1 MPKMPH
7 ESDLVTGI
15 LEIDLGAIIA
25 NYRAMQEQAAGA
37 KVSAALKADAYG
49 LGMAKVAPALWQAG
63 CTDYFVATIEEGVAL
78 RRLLSGAKI
87 YVLNGVF
94 AEQEA
99 AFSAFSLIPV
109 INSFEQARLWR
120 DYASEW
126 ANQSEVVLHV
136 DTGMHRL
143 GTSVAEVEKVMAL
156 EGLSIGMVMSH
167 LACANEPGHPLNAR
181 QLKSFQ
187 IVSSMMPE
195 VPASLANSAG
205 VFLGEDFHFDIVR
218 IGISLFGGA
227 APSQALNF
235 IKPVIRLKVRI
246 LQERVVAAGETIGYE
261 ATHKTSTQ
269 RRIATLASGYA
280 DGFPTGLS
288 NHGQVVIGGQRADI
302 VGRVS
307 MDLVTV
313 DVTEIPLHLTT
324 PGSWAELI
332 SPDMP
337 IEEVANAGNM
347 IPYELLTG
355 LGRRYCRVY
364 ID

>member
-15 LEIDLGAIIA
+15 LEIDLGAIKA
-25 NYRAMQEQAAGA
+25 NYSAMQAHAAGA

-49 LGMAKVAPALWQAG
+49 LGIAKIAPALWQAG

-78 RRLLSGAKI
+78 RKLLKAAKI

-94 AEQEA
+94 TGQEV
-99 AFSAFSLIPV
+99 AFSAFSLTPV

-120 DYASEW
+120 DYASGQ
-126 ANQSEVVLHV
+126 ADLPGVVLHV

-143 GTSVAEVEKVMAL
+143 GTHVGDVEKVMAL
-156 EGLSIGMVMSH
+156 EGLNIGMVMSH
-167 LACANEPGHPLNAR
+167 LACANEASHPLNAR

-205 VFLGEDFHFDIVR
+205 VFLGEAYHFDMVR
-218 IGISLFGGA
+218 VGISLFGGG
-227 APSQALNF
+227 APMPEANPIQ
-235 IKPVIRLKVRI
+235 PVIRLKVRI
-246 LQERVVAAGETIGYE
+246 LQERLVAPGETIGYE
-261 ATHKTSTQ
+261 ATYETSTQ
-269 RRIATLASGYA
+269 RRIVTLASGYA
-280 DGFPTGLS
+280 DGFSTGLS
-288 NHGQVVIGGQRADI
+288 NHGQVIFGGQRADI

-313 DVTEIPLHLTT
+313 DVTDIPLQLTT

-332 SPDMP
+332 GPDMP
-337 IEEVANAGNM
+337 IEEVALAGNM

-355 LGRRYCRVY
+355 LGRRYSRVY